1 MLLARQAFFV
11 DPCENVIAS
20 EDVLAYAL
28 PDELWADL
36 YATEGS
42 FRTWC
47 DQQLW
52 PQELLNLLEVLEER
66 DPESDRSA
74 LERLQVALSEAKR
87 CPSTQDAVAAVLD
100 QGWSLYLASAWGDA
114 TVGQPVRSFDE
125 IPAADR
131 FSHRLVAFPPTTDEL
146 PSKGET

>member
-1 MLLARQAFFV
+1 MR
-11 DPCENVIAS
+11 S
-20 EDVLAYAL
+20 
-28 PDELWADL
+28 
-36 YATEGS
+36 EGS

-52 PQELLNLLEVLEER
+52 PQELLKLLEVLEEGAA
-66 DPESDRSA
+66 ESDRSA
-74 LERLQVALSEAKR
+74 LERLEASLSEAKR
-87 CPSTQDAVAAVLD
+87 CPPTQEAVAAVLD

-131 FSHRLVAFPPTTDEL
+131 FSASFRGLPPDERRA
-146 PSKGET
+146 PVERW